1 MEEVKT
7 LYKEIKNLAS
17 KFQEISNSELG
28 KVDEDDLL
36 RINNLLNQEEKQD
49 KSLNENLELQ
59 NFYLAIKL
67 NFFRV
72 NK

>member
-7 LYKEIKNLAS
+7 LYKEIKDLAS

-28 KVDEDDLL
+28 KVNEDDLL
-36 RINNLLNQEEKQD
+36 RVNELLNQEEKQD

>member
-1 MEEVKT
+1 MEEVKK

-17 KFQEISNSELG
+17 KFQEISKSELG
-28 KVDEDDLL
+28 TVDEDNLL
-36 RINNLLNQEEKQD
+36 RINKSLNQEEKQD

-72 NK
+72 DE